1 MDSER
6 GNTDGENADRGT
18 TGRDSSANTHQ
29 SLHRAAAILRT
40 FTEAEPQRSVS
51 DIARQLDLHK
61 STVSRILAALAD
73 DGLVWQNARTGRY
86 ALGLGLVELAGV
98 ALGQIDVRAASMPH
112 IERLAST
119 LGETVT
125 VAVLR
130 ADEAVT
136 VAHAASPHSVR
147 HVSWIG
153 RRIPLA
159 TTATGRVFL
168 AARAGTRRS
177 GAGDGSATDREER
190 MARELSLVR
199 RRGYAIE
206 IDEFEPGGAGV
217 AVPIHDAAGSVVAA
231 IGVHGPIERFGAEE
245 RLAAIPML
253 HEAARDIALELGSR
267 KEASA

>member
-1 MDSER
+1 MDSGAED
-6 GNTDGENADRGT
+6 TDRGT
-18 TGRDSSANTHQ
+18 RGRDGAANTHQ

-86 ALGLGLVELAGV
+86 GLGLGLVELAGV

-125 VAVLR
+125 VAVLT

-136 VAHAASPHSVR
+136 VAHAPSPHSVR

-153 RRIPLA
+153 RRIPLT

-168 AARAGTRRS
+168 AARGGPRRV
-177 GAGDGSATDREER
+177 GDDSADDREGS
-190 MARELSLVR
+190 MADIADELTLIR

-217 AVPIHDAAGSVVAA
+217 AVPIHDAGGSLVAA
-231 IGVHGPIERFGAEE
+231 IGVHGPIERFGVEE

-253 HEAARDIALELGSR
+253 HRAARGIALELGSR
-267 KEASA
+267 NEASA

>member
-6 GNTDGENADRGT
+6 GNRETIRRDG
-18 TGRDSSANTHQ
+18 SASTHQ

-40 FTEAEPQRSVS
+40 FTEADPQRSVS

-86 ALGLGLVELAGV
+86 GLGLGLIELAGV

-112 IERLAST
+112 IERLAAT

-125 VAVLR
+125 VAVL
-130 ADEAVT
+130 ASNEAVT
-136 VAHAASPHSVR
+136 VAHSPSPHSVR

-168 AARAGTRRS
+168 AARAGTRRV
-177 GAGDGSATDREER
+177 GAGEDSAVGDETMPDL
-190 MARELSLVR
+190 AELSLIR
-199 RRGYAIE
+199 RRGYALE
-206 IDEFEPGGAGV
+206 VDEFEPGGAGV
-217 AVPIHDAAGSVVAA
+217 AVPIHDAGGSVVAT
-231 IGVHGPIERFGAEE
+231 IGVHGPIERFGADE
-245 RLAAIPML
+245 RLAAVPML
-253 HEAARDIALELGSR
+253 HQAAREIALELGSR
-267 KEASA
+267 NEASA